1 MEPSDTLL
9 KESASP
15 AIRPSPLRTKF
26 ASLFVC
32 VHSKIQSPDIPQAI
46 SAMLGL
52 AGPIALGAATGHI
65 GTGMITSLGGLA
77 LSGGV
82 KGNTVREQVRDLLY
96 SIIAGGAAVFT
107 GSILAGHSTKN
118 VFAIPAVA
126 AVATLL
132 GRISRPL
139 ARAATVFVLFF
150 VIAENLGA
158 HGIHPAGLT
167 FLFLI
172 GALWTAILSLILKEL
187 CRLLR
192 LYKISHD
199 SAQSSRYPAKLLMR
213 RWAKSLTRLSG
224 WQYTFRLT
232 LCLVTGQGLELAW
245 PHHHGYWVL
254 ITIIIVVQR
263 DLQMALKRTRERAAG
278 TTLGILLVGLLM
290 LVSSS
295 TWSVVAAIAVLAAA
309 RSILMQTNYTAYAT
323 VQTPLILLLLD
334 FGRSTSWTIVA
345 DRLIATLAGC
355 AIAMTMGYL
364 GWSRI
369 VPPARGTGVRK
380 GMVK

>member
-1 MEPSDTLL
+1 MRL
-9 KESASP
+9 
-15 AIRPSPLRTKF
+15 SPLRTKF
-26 ASLFVC
+26 SSLFAC
-32 VHSKIQSPDIPQAI
+32 VLSKTQSPSIPQAI

-65 GTGMITSLGGLA
+65 GTGMITSLGGLS

-82 KGNTVREQVRDLLY
+82 KGNTFGEQVRNLLY
-96 SIIAGGAAVFT
+96 SIIAAGAAVFT
-107 GSILAGHSTKN
+107 GSILAGRSTKD

-126 AVATLL
+126 AAATLL
-132 GRISRPL
+132 GSISRPI
-139 ARAATVFVLFF
+139 ARAATGFILFF
-150 VIAENLGA
+150 VIAENLDA

-172 GALWTAILSLILKEL
+172 GAFWTAALSLILKQL
-187 CRLLR
+187 FRLLR
-192 LYKISHD
+192 HYKISHD
-199 SAQSSRYPAKLLMR
+199 SAQSPQYPAKLLVR
-213 RWAKSLTRLSG
+213 RWAKSLTHLSG

-232 LCLVTGQGLELAW
+232 LCLVAGQGLELAW
-245 PHHHGYWVL
+245 PHHHGYWVF

-263 DLQMALKRTRERAAG
+263 DFQMALKRTRERAAG
-278 TTLGILLVGLLM
+278 TVLGILLVSLLM

-295 TWSVVAAIAVLAAA
+295 MWSIVAAISVLAAA
-309 RSILMQTNYTAYAT
+309 RPILMQANYIAYAA

-334 FGRSTSWTIVA
+334 FGRSPSWTIVA

-355 AIAMTMGYL
+355 AIAMTIGYF

-369 VPPARGTGVRK
+369 APPARETAIKK
-380 GMVK
+380 GIVK